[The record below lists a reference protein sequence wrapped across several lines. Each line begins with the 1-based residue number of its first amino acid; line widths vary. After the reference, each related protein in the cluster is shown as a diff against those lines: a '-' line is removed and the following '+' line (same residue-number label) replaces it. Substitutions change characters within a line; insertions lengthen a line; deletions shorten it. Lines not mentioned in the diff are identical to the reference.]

1 MTTCWKGNC
10 INFSIE
16 LYFGICSILDAGENL
31 RRRGKDQH
39 DENKMKGDKDD
50 NNEEELGL
58 WFHQAYMIEFR
69 SSGQNKGP
77 TDVGKGRH
85 E

>member
-1 MTTCWKGNC
+1 MTTCWKDNF
-10 INFSIE
+10 IKFSIE
-16 LYFGICSILDAGENL
+16 LYFGICSILDTGENP
-31 RRRGKDQH
+31 RRRGEEQH
-39 DENKMKGDKDD
+39 DENKVKEIRMT
-50 NNEEELGL
+50 NEEELGL

-77 TDVGKGRH
+77 KDVGKGRH

>member
-1 MTTCWKGNC
+1 MK
-10 INFSIE
+10 E
-16 LYFGICSILDAGENL
+16 
-31 RRRGKDQH
+31 RRRATLREQG
-39 DENKMKGDKDD
+39 EGDKDD

-58 WFHQAYMIEFR
+58 WFHRAYMNEFR

-77 TDVGKGRH
+77 KDVGKGSH